1 MKLNISIKVKND
13 KDPLTTSHYE
23 VEKAAATIL
32 EEQAKKIRDYTVTNY
47 SQKAIVDRNG
57 NTTGYNIVI
66 LA

>member
-1 MKLNISIKVKND
+1 MKSIQ
-13 KDPLTTSHYE
+13 E
-23 VEKAAATIL
+23 FAATIL